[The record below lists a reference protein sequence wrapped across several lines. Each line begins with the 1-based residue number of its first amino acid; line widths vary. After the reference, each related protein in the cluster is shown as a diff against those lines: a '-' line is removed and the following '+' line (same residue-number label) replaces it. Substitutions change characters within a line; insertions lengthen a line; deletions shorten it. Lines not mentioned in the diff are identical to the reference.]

1 MFTRGEA
8 PQRLSEAL
16 LAVLAPAQVVE
27 TLVQETKGGDGE
39 AHGNHHGR
47 DLVLR
52 WEWEGVISQ
61 SSGAVS
67 SQKLASESLVTH
79 CQEVQG
85 DPLISAGPRKGSRR
99 LETHHAAALQ
109 VDVPLGRLDSL

>member
-1 MFTRGEA
+1 MFTRGDA
-8 PQRLSEAL
+8 PPRLSEAL

-52 WEWEGVISQ
+52 WEWEGVIGQ
-61 SSGAVS
+61 SGAVS
-67 SQKLASESLVTH
+67 SQDLASESFVTH
-79 CQEVQG
+79 CQEVRMG
-85 DPLISAGPRKGSRR
+85 TR
-99 LETHHAAALQ
+99 
-109 VDVPLGRLDSL
+109 

>member
-52 WEWEGVISQ
+52 WEWEGLIGQ

>member
-52 WEWEGVISQ
+52 WEWEGVIGQ

-67 SQKLASESLVTH
+67 SQDLASESFVTH
-79 CQEVQG
+79 CQEVRMG
-85 DPLISAGPRKGSRR
+85 TR
-99 LETHHAAALQ
+99 
-109 VDVPLGRLDSL
+109 

>member
-52 WEWEGVISQ
+52 WEWEGVIGQ

>member
-8 PQRLSEAL
+8 PPRLSEAL

-27 TLVQETKGGDGE
+27 TLGQETQGGDGE

-52 WEWEGVISQ
+52 WEWEGVIGQ
-61 SSGAVS
+61 SGAVL
-67 SQKLASESLVTH
+67 SQDLASESFVTH
-79 CQEVQG
+79 CQEV
-85 DPLISAGPRKGSRR
+85 RR
-99 LETHHAAALQ
+99 GT
-109 VDVPLGRLDSL
+109 R

>member
-47 DLVLR
+47 NLVLR
-52 WEWEGVISQ
+52 WKWEGVIGQ

-67 SQKLASESLVTH
+67 SQDLASESLVTH
-79 CQEVQG
+79 CQEVRG
-85 DPLISAGPRKGSRR
+85 GP
-99 LETHHAAALQ
+99 
-109 VDVPLGRLDSL
+109 VDFRGAEEGIEAPRDSPCCCPSGGRAPWPPG